1 MFLLD
6 ATETSLAL
14 RKMRGPELA
23 AGRPGGRERKEQQ
36 RSTRSV
42 LDGLRPLSIT
52 LSSDLDI
59 TDECVQRLMH
69 LSRLDE
75 MVVFG
80 GRELPVPEEFDKV
93 VRWRLEPQLDD
104 RAEHMHFGAVVER
117 PNSRSTYGLLLQNGW
132 RKLAVHA
139 SGGHPL
145 GPAIWIDLQFH
156 QSIGNDLFVTSNAE
170 LLEVH
175 RHRDGGF
182 AGRAGLVSPREGVTI
197 VESVLRSRDA
207 VVPLIDHKFV
217 NKVNVGSFRTA
228 VSQSRMPAVWASMR
242 SSLSP
247 SGRDHL
253 RGAATRVLSILAFYE
268 DLLVAT
274 DETHRLRL
282 VEGDRYT
289 DNEVLDR
296 MMYHVRQAI
305 TLTTSCLDCIAW
317 LVVELEGSLV
327 ERRQVAWRS
336 LMSPSPWAK
345 HLRNPAARSIAE
357 AARIHPMRDE
367 MDFVHHLR
375 DAAMH
380 RQPLAGACLEIRP
393 SDRRIDVRG
402 DLAITVIQLEESIE
416 PMKVQAPRD
425 LPGAFQVANNSYLM
439 PHLFV
444 SGLARDLAAMMNDVF
459 GAADWPNSD
468 VWWQSAGDALDRR
481 LESQLLEV
489 ATWLFGDGEA
499 GVNPPVESTS

>member
-1 MFLLD
+1 
-6 ATETSLAL
+6 
-14 RKMRGPELA
+14 MRGPDLA
-23 AGRPGGRERKEQQ
+23 AGRRGGRGRKEQQ
-36 RSTRSV
+36 RRTRSV

-52 LSSDLDI
+52 LSSDLDV

-69 LSRLDE
+69 LSRLDD
-75 MVVFG
+75 MIVFS
-80 GRELPVPEEFDKV
+80 GRELPVPGEFDKV
-93 VRWRLEPQLDD
+93 VRWRLEPQLEDQP
-104 RAEHMHFGAVVER
+104 EHMHFGAVVER
-117 PNSRSTYGLLLQNGW
+117 DNSRSTYGLLLQNGW
-132 RKLAVHA
+132 HKLADHA

-170 LLEVH
+170 LLEVQ

-182 AGRAGLVSPREGVTI
+182 AGGAGLVSPREGVTT
-197 VESVLRSRDA
+197 VEAVLRSRDA
-207 VVPLIDHKFV
+207 VVPVIDHSFAS
-217 NKVNVGSFRTA
+217 KVDVGTFRTA
-228 VSQSRMPAVWASMR
+228 VSQSRMPAVWASVR

-247 SGRDHL
+247 SSRDHL

-282 VEGDRYT
+282 IEGDRFT

-317 LVVELEGSLV
+317 LAVELEGSSV

-336 LMSPSPWAK
+336 LRSPSAWVK
-345 HLRNPAARSIAE
+345 DLQNPAARSIAE
-357 AARIHPMRDE
+357 AARIHAKGDE

-393 SDRRIDVRG
+393 SDRRVDVRG

-416 PMKVQAPRD
+416 PIKVQAPPD
-425 LPGAFQVANNSYLM
+425 LPGVFEVATNSYLM

-444 SGLARDLAAMMNDVF
+444 SGLTRDLAALMNDVL

-468 VWWQSAGDALDRR
+468 VWWQSASDELGRR
-481 LESQLLEV
+481 LEGQLLDV

-499 GVNPPVESTS
+499 GLSPPAGSTG